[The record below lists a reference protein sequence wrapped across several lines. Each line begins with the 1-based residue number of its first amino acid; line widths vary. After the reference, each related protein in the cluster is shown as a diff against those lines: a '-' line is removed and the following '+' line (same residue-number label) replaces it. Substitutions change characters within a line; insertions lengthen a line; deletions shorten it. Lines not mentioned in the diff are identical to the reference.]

1 MFPQLLITP
10 FTYKR
15 KDVFQLARPYQ
26 LLSAWYET
34 SPDSAG
40 LDEFMMFANELGHYL
55 QHLDAGG
62 NINRSLHEEFKNCLM
77 KVLMKAPHNEILD
90 LARTTLETGYDPCK
104 LTFKGNNGNEVK
116 AISDVFDVSSNKI
129 I

>member
-1 MFPQLLITP
+1 MFPQLLVTP

-34 SPDSAG
+34 SPDSEG
-40 LDEFMMFANELGHYL
+40 LDDFLLFASELGHYL
-55 QHLDAGG
+55 QYLDGGG
-62 NINRSLHEEFKNCLM
+62 NINDRMHEDFKECLT

-90 LARTTLETGYDPCK
+90 LARSTLETGYDPYK
-104 LTFKGNNGNEVK
+104 LNFKGDNGIEVK
-116 AISDVFDVSSNKI
+116 EISDIHDITSNKTI
-129 I
+129 

>member
-10 FTYKR
+10 FTYRR

-40 LDEFMMFANELGHYL
+40 LDEFMMFANDLGRYL
-55 QHLDAGG
+55 QYLDGG
-62 NINRSLHEEFKNCLM
+62 GKINEPLHEDFRDCLM

-90 LARTTLETGYDPCK
+90 LARTTLETGYHPYK
-104 LTFKGNNGNEVK
+104 LTFKGDDGN
-116 AISDVFDVSSNKI
+116 DVSSNKTI
-129 I
+129 